1 MGLTIQNLTLRYGKT
16 VAVASVSFEVNS
28 ETVVLFGPS
37 GCGKTS
43 VLKAILGVSDPGMIV
58 QGSILLDGNPITK
71 GDGSIGMVFQGPVI
85 PMWMTVFDLCRMGCK
100 LRTLPANEQRERILA
115 MLKRFEID
123 ELADRY
129 PYQLSGGQ
137 KQRAALAVTL
147 LNDPRVLLLDEPT
160 TFIDGMTRISI
171 WEFVEKRI
179 RPLGIPVIIV
189 SHDPFEALTLADK
202 IYVLSNPARVIEE
215 LSIPFGHPRSE
226 EISREQLFWDL
237 RERLCKTEY
246 YASRQPPSS

>member
-1 MGLTIQNLTLRYGKT
+1 MGLSIQNLSVRYGKT

-58 QGSILLDGNPITK
+58 EGSILLDGNPIAK
-71 GDGSIGMVFQGPVI
+71 GDGSVGMVFQGPVI
-85 PMWMTVFDLCRMGCK
+85 PPWMTVFDLCRMGCK
-100 LRTLPANEQRERILA
+100 LRALTPDEQRERITS

-123 ELADRY
+123 QFADRY

-147 LNDPRVLLLDEPT
+147 LNDPRALLLDEPT
-160 TFIDGMTRISI
+160 TFIDGMTRTLI
-171 WEFVEKRI
+171 WDFIEKEI
-179 RPLGIPVIIV
+179 RPLGIPMIIV
-189 SHDPFEALTLADK
+189 SHDPVEALNLGDG
-202 IYVLSNPARVIEE
+202 IYVLSNPAKVIEQV
-215 LSIPFGHPRSE
+215 SVPFDHPRSE

-237 RERLCKTEY
+237 RERLC
-246 YASRQPPSS
+246 RIGV